1 MLLINNLIKE
11 LDRPNGLILGLFYD
25 TVDVTVN
32 RMQFRPTKG
41 CFISTE
47 CTDLPFEGT
56 AESDPK
62 CALKTF
68 LQSDASS
75 HIERSVLFS

>member
-47 CTDLPFEGT
+47 CTDLP
-56 AESDPK
+56 
-62 CALKTF
+62 LKEQLSPT
-68 LQSDASS
+68 
-75 HIERSVLFS
+75 RSVPSRRFFGQMLHLI